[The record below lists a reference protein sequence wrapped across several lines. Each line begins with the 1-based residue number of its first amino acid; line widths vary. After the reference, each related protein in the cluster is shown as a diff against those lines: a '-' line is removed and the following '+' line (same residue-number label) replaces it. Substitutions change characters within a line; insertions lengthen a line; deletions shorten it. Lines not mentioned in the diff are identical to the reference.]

1 MNYEVVHVHNDIP
14 RFYHCEIINVFSYS
28 QTEMENNSL
37 P

>member
-1 MNYEVVHVHNDIP
+1 MNYVVVHVHNDIP

-28 QTEMENNSL
+28 QSEMENNSL

>member
-1 MNYEVVHVHNDIP
+1 MNYEVVHVHNDIS

-28 QTEMENNSL
+28 QSEMENNSL

>member
-14 RFYHCEIINVFSYS
+14 RFYHCEIIMYS
-28 QTEMENNSL
+28 QSEMENNSL

>member
-14 RFYHCEIINVFSYS
+14 WFYQYEIVSMYS
-28 QTEMENNSL
+28 QSEMENNSL